1 MSKIKQ
7 LRVSIGGDHAAYNL
21 KEKIKQYL
29 LNKDIPDHKKTF
41 VNDFGCYSEERCDYP
56 DFAHAVANDVTNQNC
71 DFGILI
77 CGSGNGINMTANKW
91 SGIRSALCWNAEI
104 ANMARLH
111 NDANIL
117 TLPGRYI
124 SDEIALECVD
134 QFIETGFEGGRHSD
148 RIAKIDR

>member
-1 MSKIKQ
+1 MK
-7 LRVSIGGDHAAYNL
+7 VSIGSDHAGFPL
-21 KEKIKQYL
+21 KEKVKEYL
-29 LNKDIPDHKKTF
+29 QSQNIEIHDK
-41 VNDFGCYSEERCDYP
+41 GCFTEERCDYP
-56 DFAHAVANDVTNQNC
+56 DFGHLVAGDVSEQKV

-91 SGIRSALCWNAEI
+91 SGIRSALCWTSEI

-124 SDEIALECVD
+124 SEEEAIKCVNE
-134 QFIETGFEGGRHSD
+134 FIQTGFEGGRHLD
-148 RIAKIDR
+148 RIAKINK

>member
-1 MSKIKQ
+1 MKI
-7 LRVSIGGDHAAYNL
+7 SIGCDHAAYEL
-21 KEKIKQYL
+21 KQKVKQYL
-29 LNKDIPDHKKTF
+29 TTKNIE
-41 VNDFGCYSEERCDYP
+41 VNDFGCHSEERCDYA
-56 DFAHAVANDVTNQNC
+56 DFAHAVAEDVTNQNC

-91 SGIRSALCWNAEI
+91 SGVRSALCWNAEI

-124 SDEIALECVD
+124 SDEMAFKCVD
-134 QFIETGFEGGRHSD
+134 EFIETGFEGGRHSD
-148 RIAKIDR
+148 RIAKIDKSV

>member
-1 MSKIKQ
+1 MKI
-7 LRVSIGGDHAAYNL
+7 SIGSDHAGFDL
-21 KEKIKQYL
+21 KEKVKEYL
-29 LNKDIPDHKKTF
+29 KSKNIEL
-41 VNDFGCYSEERCDYP
+41 NDFGCNSNERCDYP
-56 DFAHAVANDVTNQNC
+56 DFGHAVAEDVSDQKC

-91 SGIRSALCWNAEI
+91 SRVRSALCWNSEI

-124 SDEIALECVD
+124 SDEEAFKCVD
-134 QFIETGFEGGRHSD
+134 EFLNTEFEGGRHSD
-148 RIAKIDR
+148 RVSKITNRTLKNI